1 MIDEIISSKL
11 FQICK
16 YFVTLTQSITF
27 VRKKNVH
34 VVTVQNTEAK
44 ANYVSVFLYCCC
56 CDDNKIK
63 MARKPGKKQKE
74 NPIGCTGEGEFHI

>member
-27 VRKKNVH
+27 VRKKTVH
-34 VVTVQNTEAK
+34 AVTVQNSEAK
-44 ANYVSVFLYCCC
+44 TTYVSGFLYCCC
-56 CDDNKIK
+56 DENKVK

-74 NPIGCTGEGEFHI
+74 NLVGYIGEGEFHI